1 MNTPLAV
8 KAADGITKQSDV
20 RSRDGEAGWN
30 ERDNELLMY
39 CFGSQ
44 KVSKTYFFKVKWD
57 GKDVPT
63 RTGE

>member
-20 RSRDGEAGWN
+20 RSRDGEAGWK

-39 CFGSQ
+39 CFGS
-44 KVSKTYFFKVKWD
+44 
-57 GKDVPT
+57 
-63 RTGE
+63 